1 MGLNFD
7 PLSARFASARRVIY
21 GRRGMVCASQP
32 LAAQA
37 GLDILRRGGNAID
50 AAIAAAAC
58 LAVLEPTSNG
68 LGGESYARDR
78 AEYLEFAA
86 AVQQI
91 LEAKRNDKG

>member
-58 LAVLEPTSNG
+58 LTVLDGTDWQYALGDASEP
-68 LGGESYARDR
+68 LV
-78 AEYLEFAA
+78 LK
-86 AVQQI
+86 
-91 LEAKRNDKG
+91 KRE